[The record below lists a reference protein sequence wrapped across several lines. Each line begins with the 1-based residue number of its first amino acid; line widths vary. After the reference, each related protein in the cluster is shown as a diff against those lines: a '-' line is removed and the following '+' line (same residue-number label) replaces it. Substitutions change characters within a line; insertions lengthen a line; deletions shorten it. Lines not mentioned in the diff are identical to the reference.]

1 MMWTVIGFLG
11 IAFLVLMAVAAM
23 NEADEEEELRRFHP
37 PDDDDG
43 VSLRKDDP
51 DGQYQR

>member
-1 MMWTVIGFLG
+1 MMYIVAGF
-11 IAFLVLMAVAAM
+11 ICVFLICAVVAACVKA
-23 NEADEEEELRRFHP
+23 ADEDQLMKFHP

-43 VSLRKDDP
+43 ITLKEDDP

>member
-1 MMWTVIGFLG
+1 MMYIVAGFICVFLITLVVVICLK
-11 IAFLVLMAVAAM
+11 A
-23 NEADEEEELRRFHP
+23 ADEDQLMKFHP

-43 VSLRKDDP
+43 ITLKEDDP

>member
-1 MMWTVIGFLG
+1 MMYIVGGFVCVFL
-11 IAFLVLMAVAAM
+11 IALVVVMSLKA
-23 NEADEEEELRRFHP
+23 ADERELMHFHP

-43 VSLRKDDP
+43 VSLREDDP